1 MLRHF
6 AMFHANS
13 SSGYV
18 FLITEHLDELVDG
31 LKQVSGME
39 GLIRKIDR
47 HKRMAYLEVEMFG
60 RMVEMRAGLEIIE
73 KITAD
78 QE

>member
-1 MLRHF
+1 MG
-6 AMFHANS
+6 N
-13 SSGYV
+13 
-18 FLITEHLDELVDG
+18 E
-31 LKQVSGME
+31 KQEVEMSIGIIEGDRVHIFEGPLQGME

-60 RMVEMRAGLEIIE
+60 RMVEMRVGLEIIE

-78 QE
+78 